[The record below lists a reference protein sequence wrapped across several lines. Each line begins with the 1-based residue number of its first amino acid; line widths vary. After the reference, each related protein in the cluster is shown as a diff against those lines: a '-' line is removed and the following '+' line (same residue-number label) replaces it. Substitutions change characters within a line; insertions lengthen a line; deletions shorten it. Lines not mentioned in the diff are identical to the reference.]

1 MPDPKSKN
9 PRVVTYFVNGEPQP
23 TEEHKLSVKA
33 ILDGAGFDP
42 VTDYRL
48 TRDTGNHVFEDYDQ
62 EVPVHEG
69 ERFTATYI
77 GPTPTS

>member
-1 MPDPKSKN
+1 MPDPKPN
-9 PRVVTYFVNGEPQP
+9 HRTVTYFVNGEPQT
-23 TEEHKLSVKA
+23 TEEHKLAVHT
-33 ILDGAGFDP
+33 ILAGAGFDP

-48 TRDTGNHVFEDYDQ
+48 TRDNGNHVFEDYDE
-62 EVPVHEG
+62 EVPVHDG